1 MDCSSNALLSDFVL
15 CVFSM
20 LESVEALRKKAKKS
34 SSPEHTAF
42 QYLFLLVGIQMFKV
56 CFF

>member
-1 MDCSSNALLSDFVL
+1 MDCCSNALFSDFVF

-34 SSPEHTAF
+34 SSPEHMAF
-42 QYLFLLVGIQMFKV
+42 QHLFLLVGIQMFKV
-56 CFF
+56 